1 MAAQRPPYDS
11 LATIEVP
18 IGFEASRGLP
28 RRGWDQPA
36 LHGVDASMVC
46 HGKTTGEMGGLA
58 LCDALAH
65 EKHCDEGSQE
75 WGIDWK
81 SQEGLQMC

>member
-1 MAAQRPPYDS
+1 
-11 LATIEVP
+11 
-18 IGFEASRGLP
+18 
-28 RRGWDQPA
+28 
-36 LHGVDASMVC
+36 MVC
-46 HGKTTGEMGGLA
+46 HGKTTCEMGGLA